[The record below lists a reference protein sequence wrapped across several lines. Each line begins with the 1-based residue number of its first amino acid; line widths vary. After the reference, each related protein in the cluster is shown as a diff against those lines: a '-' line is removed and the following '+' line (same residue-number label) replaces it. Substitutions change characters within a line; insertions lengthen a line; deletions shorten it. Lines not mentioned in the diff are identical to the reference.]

1 MVNDGGL
8 ATAGVNY
15 TQLGKQT
22 ADMLIRILI
31 EGQSVAENP
40 VEVLTEYSV
49 TVNPETAA
57 AIGVDISKYLED

>member
-1 MVNDGGL
+1 
-8 ATAGVNY
+8 
-15 TQLGKQT
+15 
-22 ADMLIRILI
+22 MLIRILI

-57 AIGVDISKYLED
+57 AIGVDVSKYLED